1 MQKYLLFV
9 KQHKIIAGLLI
20 VALIGGYFWYQKAH
34 PTAAQ
39 VQYVTGAV
47 EKTTLAVSVSASGQV
62 SAENQIDLKPGG
74 SGALTAVN
82 VKAGNAVKAGQVV
95 AVVDQ
100 SNNNV
105 SLAQARASVLQAQAN
120 YDKLIAGL
128 TGSDLTVAKKTVAD
142 AEKAIEKAK
151 ETVKKAKRD
160 YNSTVTEQ
168 QQAVDKAYS
177 TLLNSGLSI
186 VSNDLNNTATV
197 TLSGSY
203 TGSAEGVYTINAYQ
217 TSGAGS
223 YYTVSGLGT
232 ESGPIN
238 RGFAR
243 PLGKGL
249 YITWSATGELY
260 ESSTWTIT
268 VPNKTS
274 STYYTNLS
282 AYNSALLN
290 KTKTIQT
297 AQDAIDSAEATV
309 VDAEEN
315 LTDAKAAFEE
325 KLAPADTADIASAKA
340 SVLSAQASLQ
350 SASNNYNNNNLKAIF
365 DGIVAALNN
374 KKGDQVTAATVVATI
389 ITKQQLAT
397 VSVNEVDAA
406 KIKVGQKATLTFD
419 AIEDLGLTGQV
430 VEVGALGTTSQGVV
444 SYTVKIGFDTQ
455 DERVKPSMSIS
466 ADIII
471 DVKTDVLAVPSS
483 AVKTNGN
490 MKYIQTLD
498 SNRQPQNLPVE
509 VGISNDTMTEIVS
522 GASAGDQIVTQ
533 TINPTSAGAT
543 SSGSTQIPGLG
554 GGTGRPTGGFGG
566 GGTGQFQ
573 PR

>member
-1 MQKYLLFV
+1 MQRILIFV
-9 KQHKIIAGLLI
+9 KKHKIIGGLLI
-20 VALIGGYFWYQKAH
+20 VAIIGGYFWYQKTH
-34 PTAAQ
+34 STTAQA
-39 VQYVTGAV
+39 QYVTGVA
-47 EKTTLAVSVSASGQV
+47 EKTTIAVSVSTSGQV

-74 SGALTAVN
+74 TGALTSVN
-82 VKAGNAVKAGQVV
+82 VKAGDQVKAGQVI

-105 SLAQARASVLQAQAN
+105 LLAQARASVLQAQAN

-128 TGSDLTVAKKTVAD
+128 TGSDLTAAQKTVTD
-142 AEKAIEKAK
+142 AQKAIDNAK
-151 ETVKKAKRD
+151 ENVEKAKRD
-160 YNSTVTEQ
+160 YNTTVTEQ
-168 QQAVDKAYS
+168 QQAVDKAYN
-177 TLLNSGLSI
+177 TLLNSGLTV
-186 VSNDLNNTATV
+186 VSNNLLSTATM

-203 TGSAEGVYTINAYQ
+203 TGTTEGQYAISLYDT
-217 TSGAGS
+217 TGAGI
-223 YYTVSGLGT
+223 YYSVSGLG
-232 ESGPIN
+232 SQSDSVN

-243 PLGKGL
+243 PLGNGL
-249 YITWSATGELY
+249 YITFGTSGTLY
-260 ESSTWTIT
+260 SFTTLTID

-274 STYYTNLS
+274 SAYYTNLS
-282 AYNSALLN
+282 AYNSSLSN
-290 KTKTIQT
+290 QTKAIQT
-297 AQDAIDSAEATV
+297 DQDAIDSAEDAV

-315 LTDAKAAFEE
+315 LADAKLVFEE
-325 KLAPADTADIASAKA
+325 KLAPADNADVTSAKA
-340 SVLSAQASLQ
+340 SLLSAQASLQ
-350 SASNNYNNNNLKAIF
+350 SASNNYNNNNLKAAF
-365 DGIVAALNN
+365 DGIVAVLNN

-406 KIKVGQKATLTFD
+406 KIKIGQKATLTFD
-419 AIEDLGLTGQV
+419 AIEDLSLTGQV

-455 DERVKPSMSIS
+455 DESVKPSMSIS

-483 AVKTNGN
+483 AVKTSGN
-490 MKYIQTLD
+490 MKYVQTLD

-522 GASAGDQIVTQ
+522 GIVAGDQIVTQ
-533 TINPTSAGAT
+533 TINPNSTGAA

-554 GGTGRPTGGFGG
+554 GGTGRGQTGG
-566 GGTGQFQ
+566 GGQFFQ
-573 PR
+573 AR